1 MRKHRPNAPYRPYD
15 DHSAMTIL
23 LCLCLSIAPQAP
35 VDRWFAED
43 KALHFASSFA
53 ATTLSASL
61 GRMAGLEPR
70 EAALTGAAAA
80 GLIGIAKEVHDARS
94 PAGHAS
100 LRDLLWNS
108 AGIAAGTAV
117 MLQVD

>member
-1 MRKHRPNAPYRPYD
+1 
-15 DHSAMTIL
+15 MTIL
-23 LCLCLSIAPQAP
+23 LCLCLSFAPQAP
-35 VDRWFAED
+35 ADRWFAED

-70 EAALTGAAAA
+70 EAVYAGATTA
-80 GLIGIAKEVHDARS
+80 GLIGIAKEIHDARS
-94 PAGHAS
+94 PTGSAS

-108 AGIAAGTAV
+108 AGIAAGAAV
-117 MLQVD
+117 MLQVE